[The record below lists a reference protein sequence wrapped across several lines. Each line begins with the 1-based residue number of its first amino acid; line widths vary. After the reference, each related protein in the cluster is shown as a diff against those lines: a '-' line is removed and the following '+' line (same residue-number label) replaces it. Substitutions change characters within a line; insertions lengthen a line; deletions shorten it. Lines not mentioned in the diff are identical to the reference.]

1 MSEYEERM
9 RQLREEGWCVVPG
22 VIPVGEVE
30 AVRDSVEATVA
41 ERRRADAPPGIGHLT
56 AVVNYDQC
64 VTPYLAHPDVI
75 GPVRGLLGKQIR
87 ISFTTGT
94 INYPGNPRGGWHA
107 DWPFNQR
114 NAGHISEPY
123 GDVPAHVTTLWM
135 LSPFTAANGGTLIRP
150 GSHRLDHN
158 PTGDND
164 LDEMMEFPDECN
176 AEGEAGSVLILD
188 SRMWHASSPNQTAA
202 PRVSVVVRYAPW
214 WLNLEILRPGSPERQ
229 MIVDENGLRENVVP
243 DMPAEVF
250 AGMPA
255 DVQPLFRHW
264 VEKV

>member
-1 MSEYEERM
+1 M
-9 RQLREEGWCVVPG
+9 
-22 VIPVGEVE
+22 I
-30 AVRDSVEATVA
+30 
-41 ERRRADAPPGIGHLT
+41 
-56 AVVNYDQC
+56 
-64 VTPYLAHPDVI
+64 
-75 GPVRGLLGKQIR
+75 RGLGDDEVKSALGEKI
-87 ISFTTGT
+87 F
-94 INYPGNPRGGWHA
+94 W
-107 DWPFNQR
+107 
-114 NAGHISEPY
+114 EK
-123 GDVPAHVTTLWM
+123 
-135 LSPFTAANGGTLIRP
+135 NG
-150 GSHRLDHN
+150 S
-158 PTGDND
+158 
-164 LDEMMEFPDECN
+164 EMMVLPDECN
-176 AEGEAGSVLILD
+176 AEGEAGSVLLLD